1 MTTVILTKPA
11 DIPSSMQRK
20 YICDTISRLSQQ
32 DTQDVYRF
40 ASTKI
45 PKEKFIPASD
55 GCRVSLDSSISDEV
69 ILQIYNLVR
78 SKLHIDEEPSE

>member
-1 MTTVILTKPA
+1 MSSTVILTAPTT
-11 DIPSSMQRK
+11 ISSKQQRK
-20 YICDTISRLSQQ
+20 WIRDNISGLSQQ

-45 PKEKFIPASD
+45 PKEKFIAASD
-55 GCRVSLDSSISDEV
+55 GCRISFDASISDEI

-78 SKLHIDEEPSE
+78 SKLQLDTSDV